1 MQYGHFDLKDKEYV
15 ITRPDT
21 PAPWVNYLGSP
32 EYGAIISN
40 NATGYSFAKSGA
52 NGRIIR
58 HRFNSMSND
67 APGRYIYLKDMSSGD
82 YWSGSWAPV
91 CKPLES
97 YKSECRHGTGY
108 TVISSEYDGIGTQTL
123 YYVPLGKEYE
133 VWHCRVTNNSP
144 SARKIAV
151 TGYCEFVNHSKFMSD
166 LVDLQ
171 NSLFLTSTQFR
182 GNYIYQSHRYEP
194 GAPKAERFFGVAGG
208 NADAY
213 CGDRDAFIGAYH
225 GYENPVGIENGLK
238 GQLNYNMNSCGALE
252 THIELQAGE
261 SAELTYLLGQRT
273 PEDAERIIAA
283 YSDKSRVEAEI
294 NELKEYWHSRL
305 NNLTV
310 NTPDEKFNNM
320 VNVWN
325 AYNCFMTF
333 TWSRAAS
340 FVYCGLR
347 NGYGYRD
354 TVQDIQGVIHL
365 DPEAAREKIEFMLS
379 AQVTSGAGLP
389 LVKFDHNAGH
399 EDTPDD
405 DSYVT
410 ATGHP
415 SYRSDDALWLF
426 PTVYKYISESGNT
439 AFLDK
444 QIVFAE
450 KEEMA
455 SVYEHL
461 KRAIDFSVNNLGNHG
476 MPAGLHADWN
486 DGLRLGK
493 RGESTFVAFQL
504 MYAISII
511 KKYAEQKNDAY
522 YIKYLDELGKK
533 MGGLLDDCWDGD
545 RWIRGYS
552 EDGQTIGRH
561 DSPEAS
567 MWLNPQSWSVISGFA
582 DEKQAE
588 LAMNSVKEK
597 LATPY
602 GAKLF
607 DPPYD
612 KHPFEGAT
620 GIYYYNNY
628 VKENAGI
635 FSQPQ
640 GWLILA
646 ETMLGHGNQAYE
658 YWNAI
663 SPSSYNERAELRV
676 LEPYV
681 HGQFTEA
688 TGSPFAGRSHVHWL
702 TGTASTVMV
711 ATVEGILGIKP
722 CAEGIVIS
730 PCIPSDWKTFEI
742 RKIFR
747 GKVLNV
753 TVNNQ
758 NGAESGVKSV
768 TVNGK
773 KTDGVLIR
781 ETDLEKENQ
790 IIVEM

>member
-1 MQYGHFDLKDKEYV
+1 MQYGHFDLQNKEYV

-582 DEKQAE
+582 DKKQAE

-730 PCIPSDWKTFEI
+730 PCIPSDWKTFGI

>member
-1 MQYGHFDLKDKEYV
+1 MQYGHFDLQNKEYV

-511 KKYAEQKNDAY
+511 KKYAEQKNDAD

-582 DEKQAE
+582 DKKQAE

>member
-1 MQYGHFDLKDKEYV
+1 MQYGHFDLKNKEYV

-67 APGRYIYLKDMSSGD
+67 APGRYIYLKDLHSGD

-108 TVISSEYDGIGTQTL
+108 TVISSEYDGIRTQTS

-208 NADAY
+208 NVDAY

-283 YSDKSRVEAEI
+283 YSDKSRVETEI
-294 NELKEYWHSRL
+294 NGLKEYWHSRL

-405 DSYVT
+405 ESYVT

-450 KEEMA
+450 KEETA

-511 KKYAEQKNDAY
+511 KKYAEQKDDTD

-533 MGGLLDDCWDGD
+533 MGGLLNDCWDGD

-688 TGSPFAGRSHVHWL
+688 AGSPFAGRSHVHWL

-790 IIVEM
+790 IIIEM

>member
-1 MQYGHFDLKDKEYV
+1 MQYGHFDLKNKEYV

-67 APGRYIYLKDMSSGD
+67 APGRYIYLKDLHSGD

-108 TVISSEYDGIGTQTL
+108 TVISSEYDGIRTQTS

-208 NADAY
+208 NVDAY

-283 YSDKSRVEAEI
+283 YSDKSRVETEI
-294 NELKEYWHSRL
+294 NGLKEYWHSRL

-405 DSYVT
+405 ESYVT

-450 KEEMA
+450 KEETA

-511 KKYAEQKNDAY
+511 KKYAEQKDDTD

-533 MGGLLDDCWDGD
+533 MGGLLNDCWDGD

-790 IIVEM
+790 IIIEM

>member
-1 MQYGHFDLKDKEYV
+1 MQYGHFDLKNKEYV

-67 APGRYIYLKDMSSGD
+67 APGRYIYLKDLHSGD

-108 TVISSEYDGIGTQTL
+108 TVISSEYDGIRTQTS

-133 VWHCRVTNNSP
+133 VWYCRVTNNSP

-208 NADAY
+208 NVDAY

-283 YSDKSRVEAEI
+283 YSDKSRVETEI
-294 NELKEYWHSRL
+294 NGLKEYWHSRL

-405 DSYVT
+405 ESYVT

-415 SYRSDDALWLF
+415 NYRSDDALWLF

-450 KEEMA
+450 KEETA

-511 KKYAEQKNDAY
+511 KKYAEQKDDTD

-533 MGGLLDDCWDGD
+533 MGGLLNDCWDGD

-688 TGSPFAGRSHVHWL
+688 AGSPFAGRSHVHWL

-790 IIVEM
+790 IIIEM

>member
-1 MQYGHFDLKDKEYV
+1 MQYGHFDLQNKEYV

-283 YSDKSRVEAEI
+283 YSDKNRVETEI

-347 NGYGYRD
+347 TGYGYRD

-450 KEEMA
+450 NEEKA

-511 KKYAEQKNDAY
+511 KKYAEQKDDTD

-533 MGGLLDDCWDGD
+533 MGGLLNDCWDGD

>member
-283 YSDKSRVEAEI
+283 YSDKSRVETEI

-405 DSYVT
+405 ESYVT

-450 KEEMA
+450 KEETA

-511 KKYAEQKNDAY
+511 RKYAEQKNDAD

-533 MGGLLDDCWDGD
+533 MGGLLNDCWDGD

-582 DEKQAE
+582 NKKQAE

-722 CAEGIVIS
+722 CAEGIVII
-730 PCIPSDWKTFEI
+730 PCIPSDWKTFGI

>member
-273 PEDAERIIAA
+273 PEDDERIIAA
-283 YSDKSRVEAEI
+283 YSDKSRVETEI

-511 KKYAEQKNDAY
+511 KKYAEQKDDTD

-533 MGGLLDDCWDGD
+533 MGGLLNDCWDGD

-730 PCIPSDWKTFEI
+730 PCIPSDWKTFGI

-781 ETDLEKENQ
+781 ETDLEKENE
-790 IIVEM
+790 IIIEM

>member
-1 MQYGHFDLKDKEYV
+1 MQYGHFDLKNKEYV

-67 APGRYIYLKDMSSGD
+67 APGRYIYLKDLHSGD

-108 TVISSEYDGIGTQTL
+108 TVISSEYDGIRTQTS
-123 YYVPLGKEYE
+123 YYVPLGTGYE

-208 NADAY
+208 NVDAY

-283 YSDKSRVEAEI
+283 YSDKSRVETEI
-294 NELKEYWHSRL
+294 NGLKEYWHSRL

-405 DSYVT
+405 ESYVT

-450 KEEMA
+450 KEETA

-511 KKYAEQKNDAY
+511 KKYAEQKDDTD

-533 MGGLLDDCWDGD
+533 MGGLLNDCWDGD

-688 TGSPFAGRSHVHWL
+688 AGSPFAGRSHVHWL

-711 ATVEGILGIKP
+711 ATVEGILGITP

-790 IIVEM
+790 IIIEM

>member
-1 MQYGHFDLKDKEYV
+1 MQYGHFDLQNKEYV

-283 YSDKSRVEAEI
+283 YSDKNRVETEI

-450 KEEMA
+450 NEEKA

-511 KKYAEQKNDAY
+511 KKYAEQKDDTD

-533 MGGLLDDCWDGD
+533 MGGLLNDCWDGD

>member
-1 MQYGHFDLKDKEYV
+1 MQYGHFDLKNKEYV

-67 APGRYIYLKDMSSGD
+67 APGRYIYLKDLHSGD

-108 TVISSEYDGIGTQTL
+108 TVISSEYDGIRTKTS

-283 YSDKSRVEAEI
+283 YTDKSRVETEI
-294 NELKEYWHSRL
+294 NGLKEYWHSRL

-405 DSYVT
+405 ESYVT

-450 KEEMA
+450 KEETA

-511 KKYAEQKNDAY
+511 KKYAEQKDDTD

-533 MGGLLDDCWDGD
+533 MGGLLNDCWDGD

-658 YWNAI
+658 YWNAV

-790 IIVEM
+790 IIIEM

>member
-283 YSDKSRVEAEI
+283 YSDKSRVETEI

-511 KKYAEQKNDAY
+511 KKYAEQKDDTD

-533 MGGLLDDCWDGD
+533 MGGLLNDCWDGD

-730 PCIPSDWKTFEI
+730 PCIPSDWKTFGI

-781 ETDLEKENQ
+781 ETDLEKENE
-790 IIVEM
+790 IIIEM